1 MRIQSIVEE
10 AAATIRELPIA
21 EFFPVIEED
30 KGNVATEV
38 ETAIAKTSL
47 CVTVGWNGFTA
58 RLVGATAPGEVPVG
72 RISVVATVFE
82 RPVVNRAPGKGK
94 RPRILDVAQAV
105 AVALDNA
112 AAEGM
117 EDPLHFKRISEVA
130 GVGQDSVFCTVEFET
145 TAAL

>member
-21 EFFPVIEED
+21 ESFPVIEED

-47 CVTVGWNGFTA
+47 CVVVGWNGFTA
-58 RLVGATAPGEVPVG
+58 RLVGATAPGEVPTG
-72 RISVVATVFE
+72 RVAIVATVFE
-82 RPVVNRAPGKGK
+82 RPVVNR
-94 RPRILDVAQAV
+94 RSDSSPRILDVAQAV

-117 EDPLHFKRISEVA
+117 EDALHFKRISEVS